1 MCRLQLF
8 SFPPGIMRSVV
19 AVGTP
24 GWPLRGLSQ
33 PRLARSSRRGP
44 GDAERPLSAF
54 PRGVRSH
61 ASVGTRFASRDGA
74 TRPRPILAARTDPAG
89 PPTGPWRRARVGQ
102 RSCDFP
108 IRSSSPPPSSGAG
121 SRGIASAR
129 GAGRAGTATTGRG
142 LAAGRSEGRALPAAA
157 VFLLARRVLGLALTP
172 SMIAECG
179 HLFNSG
185 NRASLFGEGIG
196 NQPPWRPAEG
206 RYIGG
211 GGGWLRTSRPPTSR
225 PDPVCRPFVRPGG
238 TKNEHLQ

>member
-1 MCRLQLF
+1 VPATY
-8 SFPPGIMRSVV
+8 SF
-19 AVGTP
+19 
-24 GWPLRGLSQ
+24 
-33 PRLARSSRRGP
+33 
-44 GDAERPLSAF
+44 F
-54 PRGVRSH
+54 RSH
-61 ASVGTRFASRDGA
+61 ADHAAHGARWERDSCSAAAPRGDDRSLPREEV
-74 TRPRPILAARTDPAG
+74 RPGREQGQGGMRVLVSALAIFQLLAPLRPLHPG
-89 PPTGPWRRARVGQ
+89 HRVFH
-102 RSCDFP
+102 RV
-108 IRSSSPPPSSGAG
+108 
-121 SRGIASAR
+121 
-129 GAGRAGTATTGRG
+129 
-142 LAAGRSEGRALPAAA
+142 AAGRFRGRALPAAA